1 MKAHG
6 MLQKPEKLD
15 LDRQVLK
22 PLLEDGLLYGYQSP
36 EYVKDMGTP
45 ERYEMVQRDIRS
57 GLVSAKNLANPQKAV
72 FLDRDGTINKYVGFL
87 RFTEQME
94 LLPQAAQAIRKLNEA
109 GWLVILATNQPVL
122 ARGEVSEEELTEI
135 HNKMET
141 LLGKEG
147 AYVDAIYYC
156 PHHPD
161 KGFAGE
167 RPEYKIECSC
177 RKPKPGLL
185 FRAAQDY
192 HIDLKES
199 WMVGDSAAD
208 MGAGKAGR
216 L

>member
-1 MKAHG
+1 M
-6 MLQKPEKLD
+6 
-15 LDRQVLK
+15 
-22 PLLEDGLLYGYQSP
+22 
-36 EYVKDMGTP
+36 
-45 ERYEMVQRDIRS
+45 RS
-57 GLVSAKNLANPQKAV
+57 
-72 FLDRDGTINKYVGFL
+72 
-87 RFTEQME
+87 TEQME

-192 HIDLKES
+192 HIDLKNPGWWEILQRIWEPGKRQAVRQLVFTEKNPVMRALQRWQNLQRFFAGEKKHEREKKRYGKLLS
-199 WMVGDSAAD
+199 G
-208 MGAGKAGR
+208 GASGM
-216 L
+216 LS

>member
-1 MKAHG
+1 
-6 MLQKPEKLD
+6 
-15 LDRQVLK
+15 
-22 PLLEDGLLYGYQSP
+22 
-36 EYVKDMGTP
+36 
-45 ERYEMVQRDIRS
+45 
-57 GLVSAKNLANPQKAV
+57 
-72 FLDRDGTINKYVGFL
+72 
-87 RFTEQME
+87 ME

-122 ARGEVSEEELTEI
+122 ARGEVAEEELTEI

-185 FRAAQDY
+185 FRAA
-192 HIDLKES
+192 
-199 WMVGDSAAD
+199 
-208 MGAGKAGR
+208 
-216 L
+216 

>member
-1 MKAHG
+1 
-6 MLQKPEKLD
+6 
-15 LDRQVLK
+15 
-22 PLLEDGLLYGYQSP
+22 
-36 EYVKDMGTP
+36 
-45 ERYEMVQRDIRS
+45 
-57 GLVSAKNLANPQKAV
+57 
-72 FLDRDGTINKYVGFL
+72 
-87 RFTEQME
+87 ME

-192 HIDLKES
+192 HIDLKKS

-208 MGAGKAGR
+208 MGAGKAAGCKTAGVYGENPVMR
-216 L
+216 ALQRWQNLQRFFAGEKKHEREKKRYGKLLSGGASGMLS